1 MALPPGNPDTFMA
14 EVDDAVRADRMQGF
28 VRSYG
33 AVLIGIVV
41 LGLAALGGWMIWQSR
56 ADAGAGDRGTQ
67 LSSALDMFVQGR
79 PKAAGDSLEPLA
91 KGQDATYAALALMV
105 QGNSAAAAGDAR
117 TAAARF
123 GAVANNVDVAQALR
137 DSAMLRQTLAEY
149 DTLQPEAVVARLRAL
164 VSRPGPA
171 FASAAELTALAEL
184 KRGNEAAA
192 GALYQR
198 ISTAENVPDSLK
210 SRAVQM
216 AGMLGVDAV
225 QQADTENAAPAARE
239 NAAPAAGPARAPSAP
254 AVKTVTGE

>member
-28 VRSYG
+28 VASYG
-33 AVLIGIVV
+33 RWIALLLV
-41 LGLAALGGWMIWQSR
+41 LGLAGLGGWMIWQSQQS
-56 ADAGAGDRGTQ
+56 AAAAERGTK
-67 LSSALDMFVQGR
+67 LSSALDTFGGGR
-79 PKAAGDSLEPLA
+79 PKAAGDALTPLT
-91 KGQDATYAALALMV
+91 KGEDAGYRALALMV
-105 QGNSAAAAGDAR
+105 QGNSAAALGDAR

-123 GAVANNVDVAQALR
+123 GAVANDARNDRVLR
-137 DSAMLRQTLAEY
+137 DAALLRQTLAEY
-149 DTLQPEAVVARLRAL
+149 DSLPSATVIARLRGL

-192 GALYQR
+192 GALFRR
-198 ISTAENVPDSLK
+198 ISVAENVPDSLK

-225 QQADTENAAPAARE
+225 QPQDTGDVAPAAAPAPKSSSE
-239 NAAPAAGPARAPSAP
+239 
-254 AVKTVTGE
+254 E